1 VTRRIV
7 LTTAAVLLAAWPA
20 AAQQQQK
27 EQDPLAPVPGGITA
41 DQVGTRALAASYQV
55 EAGTELANAASARAD
70 QAFGA
75 FIPRVTMTGRYSR
88 LSNFTPEPLID
99 TPGVQAVLTRAPE
112 GTLNPAPTQ
121 AVSPTIPVIVNQYVA
136 QATLTIPVSDY
147 FLRISKAYT
156 AATNADDAARN
167 DLVATKAK
175 ALADGKIAYYNW
187 VRARG
192 ATVVAQQTLAVARAH
207 LHDTEVGGGA
217 GATAKADILRARTA
231 VAQGELL
238 VERAKNGASIAERQ
252 LRLAIHASPDE
263 KLEPGESLDA
273 ALPPPRDMRLLVSEA
288 HGLRPEIKS
297 IDSNAEAARSQ
308 ASAARASFAP
318 SLVAFGDVTYAN
330 PNPRRF
336 PPKDEWFPTWA
347 IGAALTWTPTDI
359 PSAAAAAADYE
370 ARANAL
376 DAPKKAVRDG
386 IELEVAQAYNSA
398 LEADVATGTTTR
410 ELDSATEGY
419 RVARELYNAGRGTS
433 TLLSDAESVLAQA
446 RFDRLNARVDARIAR
461 VRLDHA
467 TGKDT
472 RAVR

>member
-1 VTRRIV
+1 V
-7 LTTAAVLLAAWPA
+7 
-20 AAQQQQK
+20 
-27 EQDPLAPVPGGITA
+27 
-41 DQVGTRALAASYQV
+41 
-55 EAGTELANAASARAD
+55 N
-70 QAFGA
+70 
-75 FIPRVTMTGRYSR
+75 
-88 LSNFTPEPLID
+88 
-99 TPGVQAVLTRAPE
+99 
-112 GTLNPAPTQ
+112 PTQ
-121 AVSPTIPVIVNQYVA
+121 TQAIALPSTAIPVLVNQYVA
-136 QATLTIPVSDY
+136 QATLTVPVSDY
-147 FLRISKAYT
+147 FLRISSAYT

-175 ALADGKIAYYNW
+175 SLADGKIAYYSW

-207 LHDTEVGGGA
+207 LHDTEIGGGA

-231 VAQGELL
+231 VASGELL
-238 VERAKNGASIAERQ
+238 AERAKNGASLAERQ
-252 LRLAIHASPDE
+252 LRLAIHAAPEE

-288 HGLRPEIKS
+288 NAQRPEIKS
-297 IDSNAEAARSQ
+297 IDSNAD
-308 ASAARASFAP
+308 AARAQASVARASYAP
-318 SLVAFGDVTYAN
+318 SLIAFGDVTYAN

-359 PSAAAAAADYE
+359 PSSAAAAADYE

-376 DAPKKAVRDG
+376 DAQKKAVRDG
-386 IELEVAQAYNSA
+386 IELEVAQAYSA
-398 LEADVATGTTTR
+398 TLEADVAIGTTAR
-410 ELDSATEGY
+410 ALDSATEGY

-433 TLLSDAESVLAQA
+433 TLLTDAESVLAQA